1 MSAEPGPDIPMHE
14 RSKEEI
20 LAHALRQMA
29 ARISVRTVHGWA
41 HPDCCI
47 LTLAADL
54 LVGAVPAL
62 ASARGASDQ
71 RSSLKITCWRIFGSY
86 FRSSIRSRVFV
97 LFLRVT

>member
-54 LVGAVPAL
+54 LVGAVPAQ
-62 ASARGASDQ
+62 ASDDGVL
-71 RSSLKITCWRIFGSY
+71 SSTETPG
-86 FRSSIRSRVFV
+86 
-97 LFLRVT
+97 T

>member
-20 LAHALRQMA
+20 VAHALRQMA

-62 ASARGASDQ
+62 ASDDGVSNQ
-71 RSSLKITCWRIFGSY
+71 HET
-86 FRSSIRSRVFV
+86 
-97 LFLRVT
+97 